1 MIDSFKKFLADT
13 KELHPDFRK
22 KLNDSC
28 KTYYELF
35 RISSSPER
43 YDSEKIDKQI
53 AFVKASGINTKEWY
67 LSKLEELKNK
77 YY

>member
-53 AFVKASGINTKEWY
+53 AFVKASGINAKEWY
-67 LSKLEELKNK
+67 LGKLEELKK
-77 YY
+77 QY